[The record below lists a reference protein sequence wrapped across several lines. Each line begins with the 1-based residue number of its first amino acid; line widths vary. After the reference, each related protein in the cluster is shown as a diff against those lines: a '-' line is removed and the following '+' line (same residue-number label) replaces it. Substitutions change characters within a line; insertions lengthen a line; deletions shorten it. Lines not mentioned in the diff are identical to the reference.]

1 MLMLDDAISKT
12 TCCQC
17 GFKCLDRGFK
27 HPACSV
33 AASNG
38 ANVLF
43 VNDDTDANCR
53 YRGLRGEE
61 NICACPTHYAIHN
74 KHPYINR
81 TLRLS
86 REDGS
91 TQRLHPRDDKA
102 LPQTVAQAV
111 QILVAELSLRDKLS
125 IAHMGVEEIGESA
138 HRLINYVQD
147 TLALKSGNKELL
159 WSCSKDADRE
169 IEHPEDASAIILAR
183 LVVELVKIHKL
194 SAV

>member
-1 MLMLDDAISKT
+1 MLDDAISKT

-17 GFKCLDRGFK
+17 GFKCLDKGSK
-27 HPACSV
+27 HPACSA
-33 AASNG
+33 AASNNG
-38 ANVLF
+38 TVLS
-43 VNDDTDANCR
+43 VKDDTDANCR

-61 NICACPTHYAIHN
+61 NICACPTHYAIHHQ
-74 KHPYINR
+74 HPYTNR

-86 REDGS
+86 RENGS
-91 TQRLHPRDDKA
+91 AQRPYPKDDKA

-111 QILVAELSLRDKLS
+111 QILVAELSLKDKLS
-125 IAHMGVEEIGESA
+125 IAHMNVDEIGESA

-147 TLALKSGNKELL
+147 TFALKSGNKELL
-159 WSCSKDADRE
+159 WSCSNDAGRE

-194 SAV
+194 SAAQ